1 MMWIFQVQTSNYFT
15 GDVQVWDAYLTFLT
29 SYFTGFTLS
38 KITRS
43 YKDCLQRLQTM
54 TNQAFRT
61 DDQID
66 LEEQISHIVIKLWHL
81 WAKSGHRER
90 SVALFQALMELN
102 LNAPNFPGY
111 FSTQDKL
118 ASFERFW
125 ESSVPR
131 FGEADAPGWSKVQ
144 QFKSVATGKII
155 SYFSNSFLKFF
166 QNLVQRRY
174 TV

>member
-1 MMWIFQVQTSNYFT
+1 
-15 GDVQVWDAYLTFLT
+15 
-29 SYFTGFTLS
+29 
-38 KITRS
+38 
-43 YKDCLQRLQTM
+43 M

-90 SVALFQALMELN
+90 SVALYQALMELN

-131 FGEADAPGWSKVQ
+131 FGEADAPGWSKVR
-144 QFKSVATGKII
+144 QFKSKTTGKTIPH
-155 SYFSNSFLKFF
+155 FSNTFPQFF
-166 QNLVQRRY
+166 
-174 TV
+174 